1 MENILSIITSI
12 LTVKTLLLILGGTA
26 FGILIGAIPGLTV
39 NLAVAVM
46 IPVTFYLS
54 PVEAMAFLISIY
66 KSGTFG
72 GSISAILIGTPGTP
86 AAAATAIDGY
96 ALTKKGRA
104 GEALSMA
111 LYASVFADVISNVV
125 LIALASKVAGIAL
138 KFGPAEYTLL
148 VLFSLIIIS
157 GVSSKTPVQGLLA
170 TFIGLALSIIGMDPV
185 NGSARFTFGSMNL
198 LGGISFIPM
207 LIGLFAVSEV
217 FQEYSHYIKDNYQK
231 LIEGVGNQKR
241 ISIKEFFSHIKTL
254 IKSSLIG
261 VFIGA
266 LPGSGSAIAAF
277 LSYSEAKRASKKP
290 EEFGEGSLDGIAA
303 SESGNNGVCGA
314 TLIPLLTLGIPGDAV
329 TAIMFGALMMQGIVP
344 GPLVFKNQ
352 GNVITGIY
360 ITLFIAS
367 IFMLVLGSI
376 FNRYSVKILNIKKN
390 ILFPIVFVLCFAGT
404 YATRGSMF
412 DVAIMLIFGV
422 VGYLLKKFNIQV
434 APIIIAFIIGPML
447 ESSTRQALILSD
459 GSMKIF
465 FSSTISILFAVLIL
479 ASIAFFIRS
488 TFKNKKTENGR

>member
-46 IPVTFYLS
+46 IPVTFYLA

-157 GVSSKTPVQGLLA
+157 GVSSKTPVQ
-170 TFIGLALSIIGMDPV
+170 
-185 NGSARFTFGSMNL
+185 
-198 LGGISFIPM
+198 
-207 LIGLFAVSEV
+207 
-217 FQEYSHYIKDNYQK
+217 
-231 LIEGVGNQKR
+231 
-241 ISIKEFFSHIKTL
+241 
-254 IKSSLIG
+254 
-261 VFIGA
+261 
-266 LPGSGSAIAAF
+266 
-277 LSYSEAKRASKKP
+277 
-290 EEFGEGSLDGIAA
+290 
-303 SESGNNGVCGA
+303 
-314 TLIPLLTLGIPGDAV
+314 
-329 TAIMFGALMMQGIVP
+329 
-344 GPLVFKNQ
+344 
-352 GNVITGIY
+352 
-360 ITLFIAS
+360 
-367 IFMLVLGSI
+367 
-376 FNRYSVKILNIKKN
+376 
-390 ILFPIVFVLCFAGT
+390 
-404 YATRGSMF
+404 
-412 DVAIMLIFGV
+412 
-422 VGYLLKKFNIQV
+422 
-434 APIIIAFIIGPML
+434 
-447 ESSTRQALILSD
+447 
-459 GSMKIF
+459 
-465 FSSTISILFAVLIL
+465 
-479 ASIAFFIRS
+479 
-488 TFKNKKTENGR
+488 